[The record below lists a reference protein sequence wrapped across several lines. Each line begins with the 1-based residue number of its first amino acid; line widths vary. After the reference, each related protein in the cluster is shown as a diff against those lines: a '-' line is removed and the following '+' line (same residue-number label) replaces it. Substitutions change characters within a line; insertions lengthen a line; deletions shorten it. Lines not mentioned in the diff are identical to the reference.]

1 MLLGVCPTMSSTPTD
16 SPLPPS
22 VDAALTERAE
32 SGDLELPVLPATISQ
47 VLDLS
52 QDPDCDI
59 QEVTTLIER
68 DQSLAAHVL
77 HIANSSA
84 FSPTQP
90 IVSLQQA
97 ITRLG
102 LSTLCE
108 VTVAIVLK
116 GSAFEVPGFE
126 PVLKDLWRHSAAT
139 GVFAKEVARTLRR
152 NVEGAFLCGLLHDIG
167 KPVTLSI
174 LPKVCKA
181 ARVKLTE
188 EIAEAAM
195 DRHHEV
201 MGALLVREWALPSW
215 VETVTRYHHDYE
227 NAEQHQT
234 EAMVTCLADNLAHW
248 AMKSNKK
255 ISEDELLE
263 LSVLGDLD
271 LYEEDLRK
279 LLDGRDHAVENA
291 MAFV

>member
-1 MLLGVCPTMSSTPTD
+1 MSSTPTD
-16 SPLPPS
+16 SPLPTS
-22 VDAALTERAE
+22 VDAALTEKAE
-32 SGDLELPVLPATISQ
+32 AGELDLPVLPATVSR
-47 VLDLS
+47 VLSLS
-52 QDPDCDI
+52 QDAACDI
-59 QEVTTLIER
+59 QEVASLIEQ

-126 PVLKDLWRHSAAT
+126 PVLKELWRHSAAT

-152 NVEGAFLCGLLHDIG
+152 NVEGAFLCGLLHDVG
-167 KPVTLSI
+167 KPVTLTL
-174 LPKVCKA
+174 LPAVCKEV
-181 ARVKLTE
+181 RVKLTP

-195 DRHHEV
+195 ERHHSL
-201 MGALLVREWALPSW
+201 MGALLVKEWELPPW

-227 NAEQHQT
+227 NAQQHQT

-248 AMKSNKK
+248 AMRSSKDV
-255 ISEDELLE
+255 SEEDLFN
-263 LSVLGDLD
+263 LSVVGDLD
-271 LYEEDLRK
+271 LYEENVRS
-279 LLDGRDHAVENA
+279 LLDGRDKAVESA